1 MAERFAFT
9 IEERHMNTICEIEC
23 SEKYNE
29 MLENGDNLELLN
41 IFNNAISIIS
51 KRIREQRCNQ
61 EFTEEESDI
70 LALVLGLIEEE

>member
-1 MAERFAFT
+1 MTERFAFT

-23 SEKYNE
+23 SKKYND
-29 MLENGDNLELLN
+29 MLENGDTLELLE
-41 IFNNAISIIS
+41 IFNNAISILS

-61 EFTEEESDI
+61 EFTEKEADV